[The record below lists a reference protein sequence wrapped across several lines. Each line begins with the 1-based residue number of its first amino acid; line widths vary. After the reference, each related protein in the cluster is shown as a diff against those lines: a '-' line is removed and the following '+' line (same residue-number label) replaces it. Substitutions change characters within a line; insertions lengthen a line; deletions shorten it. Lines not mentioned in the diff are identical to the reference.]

1 MEEKKRV
8 SIAQKRAAEK
18 YTKANYDEI
27 KVRVPKGK
35 KKINQQYAM
44 YVGESTTAFINRA
57 IDETIERDN
66 LPPVASKSP

>member
-1 MEEKKRV
+1 MEEKKKV

-35 KKINQQYAM
+35 KAIIQQCASNA
-44 YVGESTTAFINRA
+44 GESTTAFINRA
-57 IDETIERDN
+57 IDERMERTN
-66 LPPVASKSP
+66 ATPNTE

>member
-8 SIAQKRAAEK
+8 SDAQKRAAEK

-35 KKINQQYAM
+35 KTVIKNHADTR
-44 YVGESTTAFINRA
+44 GESVSGFINRA
-57 IDETIERDN
+57 IAETIERDN
-66 LPPVASKSP
+66 S

>member
-8 SIAQKRAAEK
+8 SDAQKRAAEK

-35 KKINQQYAM
+35 KAIIKDHA
-44 YVGESTTAFINRA
+44 ESRAESVSGFINRA
-57 IDETIERDN
+57 ITETMERDN
-66 LPPVASKSP
+66 T

>member
-8 SIAQKRAAEK
+8 SDAQKRAAEK

-35 KKINQQYAM
+35 KTVIKDHAGTR
-44 YVGESTTAFINRA
+44 GESVSGFINRA
-57 IDETIERDN
+57 INEAIERDN
-66 LPPVASKSP
+66 S